1 MFETALLPTGRQ
13 TKRTWTTFIGV
24 TGQVLLVGGLVLAP
38 LISPA
43 ALPRV
48 VWSVAL
54 APPSPPPPPPEGPRV
69 TPVNRTRIVR
79 ANVFTAPPAVP
90 PRILTV
96 VDDVAEAAPTGP
108 SVYGGVPRV
117 GGANSDLSGI
127 FAAVPP
133 DVPRPRTP
141 DPAAVATPKAP
152 STPSKPP
159 RITVLQMAEP
169 IQRVNPI
176 YPPIARTAR
185 IGGKVE
191 LMGVLG
197 TDGRIHEIKVISGH
211 PLLVKAAVD
220 AVMQWVYRPTILNGQ
235 AVEVQAPITVNF
247 ILN

>member
-54 APPSPPPPPPEGPRV
+54 APPSPPSPPPVPVRV
-69 TPVNRTRIVR
+69 TPVSHTTIVR
-79 ANVFTAPPAVP
+79 SNVFREPTSI
-90 PRILTV
+90 PRDVKV
-96 VDDVAEAAPTGP
+96 VIDDVAEAAPPGPTVIGAVP
-108 SVYGGVPRV
+108 SVGGP
-117 GGANSDLSGI
+117 GDSIGI
-127 FAAVPP
+127 LHPVQLE
-133 DVPRPRTP
+133 VPRPRPP
-141 DPAAVATPKAP
+141 DTAPVTTPKA
-152 STPSKPP
+152 TPTPTKPP

-169 IQRVNPI
+169 IQRINPI
-176 YPPIARTAR
+176 YPPIARAAR

-191 LMGVLG
+191 LLGVLG
-197 TDGRIHEIKVISGH
+197 TDGRIHEIKVLSGH

-235 AVEVQAPITVNF
+235 PVEVQAPITVTF

>member
-1 MFETALLPTGRQ
+1 MFETALLSTGPQ
-13 TKRTWTTFIGV
+13 SKRAWTTFVGV
-24 TGQVLLVGGLVLAP
+24 TGQALLVVGLVLAP

-48 VWSVAL
+48 IWGVSL
-54 APPSPPPPPPEGPRV
+54 APPPAPLPPPV
-69 TPVNRTRIVR
+69 PVQVQPATHTRFVR
-79 ANVFTAPPAVP
+79 ANVFTAPTFIP
-90 PRILTV
+90 PDVKIV

-108 SVYGGVPRV
+108 FVP
-117 GGANSDLSGI
+117 G
-127 FAAVPP
+127 
-133 DVPRPRTP
+133 
-141 DPAAVATPKAP
+141 AVATTGATIGSNTGIIGGLPQVVPGPPPPPPVTTVAAPK
-152 STPSKPP
+152 TPPTPP

-176 YPPIARTAR
+176 YPQIARTAR

-197 TDGRIHEIKVISGH
+197 TDGRIHEIKVLSGH

-220 AVMQWVYRPTILNGQ
+220 AVMQWVYKPTILNGQ